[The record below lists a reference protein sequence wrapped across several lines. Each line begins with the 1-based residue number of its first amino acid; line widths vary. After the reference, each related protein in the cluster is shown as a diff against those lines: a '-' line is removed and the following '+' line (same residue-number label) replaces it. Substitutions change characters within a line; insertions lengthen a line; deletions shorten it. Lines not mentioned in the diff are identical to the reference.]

1 MNFKTYVAEGGLYL
15 AKNTKLKI
23 HLTFSIRLSRDIFSY
38 SNALAEPLLT
48 MAEQITEEIII
59 VDYSFFELDSFNSN
73 VRHQN
78 ENGSCLS
85 PPPHYAKETGKRSF
99 QIS

>member
-23 HLTFSIRLSRDIFSY
+23 HLTFSIRLSRDIFSC
-38 SNALAEPLLT
+38 SNAL
-48 MAEQITEEIII
+48 AEQITEEIII